1 MSMIVLTWYR
11 NSLEMKRSYWILIF
25 SLVSDDGVDDDDE
38 KVDGVD
44 GDVDVWGSTKY
55 ELSFPF
61 LDSSNQG
68 LISVF
73 VINLPYL

>member
-1 MSMIVLTWYR
+1 MSMIVLAWYR

-44 GDVDVWGSTKY
+44 GDVDVWG
-55 ELSFPF
+55 
-61 LDSSNQG
+61 
-68 LISVF
+68 LILQRIGARYGWI
-73 VINLPYL
+73 IN